1 MDAYD
6 PYHPAAWIAQAQIYR
21 DDFERLCAYPVDALL
36 DAVDV
41 SAGAHLLSI
50 GAETGNEAAAAAQ
63 RRGARVQAVDT
74 EGGTVARARVC
85 GIKARYV
92 PLPELPFGDGE
103 FDVVVANFAL
113 NYVGRPRA
121 TLAEMRRVLRP
132 GGRIALTLW
141 GARRGAGQDLSR
153 QAREAGGALLPE
165 YRLRLD
171 PGEDFVRTPE
181 GLVEFLGAAGF
192 TATETTE
199 LAWEHRTDVES
210 SWGGVLAGIARYGLT
225 MTPQHRET
233 LTRIRDEFDRV
244 SAEFAP
250 GDEKLALPHI
260 AMLGWASA

>member
-1 MDAYD
+1 
-6 PYHPAAWIAQAQIYR
+6 
-21 DDFERLCAYPVDALL
+21 
-36 DAVDV
+36 
-41 SAGAHLLSI
+41 
-50 GAETGNEAAAAAQ
+50 
-63 RRGARVQAVDT
+63 VDT
-74 EGGTVARARVC
+74 EAGTVAQARAC
-85 GIKARYV
+85 GIVARYV

-153 QAREAGGALLPE
+153 QAREAGGAVLPE

-181 GLVEFLGAAGF
+181 GLVELLGAAGF

-199 LAWEHRTDVES
+199 LAWEHRTNVER

-233 LTRIRDEFDRV
+233 LTRIRDEFDRI
-244 SAEFAP
+244 SAEFAA
-250 GDEKLALPHI
+250 GDEKLTLPHI